1 MVDVVTGATGAAVG
15 SEGGVAVFEVDLSL
29 HLTLIVA
36 FTLRLAFIVA
46 FTSWW
51 RRPSAASQ
59 ASHLCAK
66 M

>member
-36 FTLRLAFIVA
+36 FTLRLSFIVA
-46 FTSWW
+46 FTLWW
-51 RRPSAASQ
+51 
-59 ASHLCAK
+59 
-66 M
+66 